1 MFSQLSNS
9 TIIYVILGL
18 LLFYYYN
25 KLQDSEKEF
34 LFLHKK
40 FDQIYIENQKMKS
53 RLKDF
58 QYYKN
63 DVSKTFK
70 ILDKELGQIN
80 NHIYKQN
87 SLQQEQQP
95 QQQQPSQQPPQ
106 QQQPQQPQPPQQQ
119 QQNLTNRI
127 LNPIRTIHRTITT
140 PITRITLPSELR
152 GSSSISDF
160 SQQSRNNISLITP
173 DILSSLFNTMNTE
186 NLYSY
191 QNSNTNQ
198 ETTPPPPPSP
208 PPPSPSPQETTSGAS
223 DVFQQCASDVFQQD
237 ASDVFQQGASDVF
250 QQGASDVFQ
259 QDAKEINYLS
269 SSNSNYDQYLM
280 NDKN

>member
-106 QQQPQQPQPPQQQ
+106 SPQPPQQQ

-152 GSSSISDF
+152 GSSISDF

-208 PPPSPSPQETTSGAS
+208 PPPSPSPSPQETTS
-223 DVFQQCASDVFQQD
+223 
-237 ASDVFQQGASDVF
+237 
-250 QQGASDVFQ
+250 GASDVFQ

>member
-95 QQQQPSQQPPQ
+95 QQQQQQPSQPQP
-106 QQQPQQPQPPQQQ
+106 PQPPQQQ

-198 ETTPPPPPSP
+198 ETTPPPPPLS
-208 PPPSPSPQETTSGAS
+208 PSPSPQETTS
-223 DVFQQCASDVFQQD
+223 
-237 ASDVFQQGASDVF
+237 GASDVF

>member
-95 QQQQPSQQPPQ
+95 KQQQPSQQPPQ
-106 QQQPQQPQPPQQQ
+106 QQQPQQPQPPQQQQ

-152 GSSSISDF
+152 GSSISDF

-198 ETTPPPPPSP
+198 ETTPPPPPPPSP
-208 PPPSPSPQETTSGAS
+208 PSLPSPSPQETTSG
-223 DVFQQCASDVFQQD
+223 